1 MPKNKR
7 AVALAAIGVS
17 TLLLSACGGGTSGGG
32 SSQAAAGSTSSQSTG
47 PATGSAEV
55 FSWWTSGSES
65 AALQQLFDA
74 TKAANPDLK
83 LVNAAVAGG
92 AGTNAQQVLATRLA
106 GGDVPETWQT
116 HAGGALGDYVSQ
128 GVVSDLTDLYT
139 KNGWDKDVPKALLD
153 SITYDGKIYAVI
165 TGVHRNNVWWYNKKI
180 LADAGIDVP
189 ASMTFSQFQDIATQL
204 KSKGVAPLCLGDTAI
219 WTAAT
224 VVEDT
229 VVGEVGADGWNSL
242 MDGSLKWSDPKVVQ
256 AVKDAYTTIGWAQPD
271 HKSQDWAGA
280 VAELAQGKCA
290 FNIMGDWAYGEL
302 VVKQQLK
309 DGTDFGY
316 TVLGDPN
323 TFVTVSDA
331 FVEGKGSKNPAGAAA
346 FVTAVMSK
354 DAQVKFNQRKGA
366 APFRTD
372 VDTSALGAYQQGA
385 AKTLASG
392 KLVPSLVQGAPRL
405 PAAITQ
411 AFSDASTLLES
422 NGDADA
428 FAKAMDTAFASNK

>member
-1 MPKNKR
+1 MTKNKR
-7 AVALAAIGVS
+7 VAAVAAIGVS
-17 TLLLSACGGGTSGGG
+17 TLLLAACGGGSGGS
-32 SSQAAAGSTSSQSTG
+32 SSQAAAGSTSAKGTG
-47 PATGSAEV
+47 ATGSAEV

-116 HAGGALGDYVSQ
+116 HAGGALGDYVKQ
-128 GVVSDLTDLYT
+128 DVVADLTDLYT
-139 KNGWDKDVPKALLD
+139 SNGWDKVVPKTLLD

-165 TGVHRNNVWWYNKKI
+165 TGVHRNNVWWYNKKV
-180 LADAGIDVP
+180 LSSAGVDVP
-189 ASMTFSQFQDIATQL
+189 ASMTFSQFQDIASKL
-204 KSKGVAPLCLGDTAI
+204 KAKGVAPVCLGDTAI

-229 VVGEVGADGWNSL
+229 VIGEVGAQGWNDL
-242 MDGSLKWSDPKVVQ
+242 MAGSLKWSDPKVVQ

-271 HKSQDWAGA
+271 HKSQDWTGA

-302 VVKQQLK
+302 VVKQKLT

-346 FVTAVMSK
+346 YLTAVMSK
-354 DAQVKFNQRKGA
+354 DAQVNFNKRKGS

-372 VDTSALGAYQQGA
+372 VDTSSLGAYQQQA

-392 KLVPSLVQGAPRL
+392 SLVPSLVQGAPRL
-405 PAAITQ
+405 PAAIGQ
-411 AFSDASTLLES
+411 AFSDATTLLEA
-422 NGDADA
+422 NGDAMA
-428 FAKAMDTAFASNK
+428 FAKAMDTAFASNQ